1 VTEIRRLGP
10 GDEDVVRALA
20 TRPVPP
26 ELELLEDERTIFL
39 AAFDEG
45 EPVGFV
51 LAHELPRRHDPP
63 KKLLVYEIDVREDR
77 RRKGIARALLEE
89 LAGIARRRGIR
100 QGWVLA
106 DPDNEPALALYRSA
120 GGEPRSVVELDFE
133 Y

>member
-1 VTEIRRLGP
+1 MTEIRRLGL

-26 ELELLEDERTIFL
+26 ELELLDDERTIFL
-39 AAFDEG
+39 VAFDEG

-77 RRKGIARALLEE
+77 RREGIARALLEE

-106 DPDNEPALALYRSA
+106 DPENEAALALYRSA